1 MNAYYEKT
9 NRQAIADNHSINT
22 SFGDGLISF
31 ICTIVAFFTSA
42 AAVKVEKTILSTV
55 CFVAFFGVIGS
66 MDSGSIGLASG
77 ILLCAIFSLVE
88 FFIFKSMLKSK
99 NATK

>member
-1 MNAYYEKT
+1 MNAYYERT

-22 SFGDGLISF
+22 SFGDGLISL

-66 MDSGSIGLASG
+66 MDSGSIGMFAG
-77 ILLCAIFSLVE
+77 ISLCSLFSLIE
-88 FFIFKSMLKSK
+88 FFIFKSMIKSK
-99 NATK
+99 KASE